1 LYFNIRDRMLKYKI
15 CPPIMRRLTVAF
27 GLPIVAVCSVYAT
40 QSVAPASSVPVDSS
54 ASLTAGRATLDRY
67 CITCHNQKRPTAD
80 LALDTL
86 DLNNVAQN
94 ARTLEKVAARLRSRT
109 MPPVGLPRPDRSTYD
124 AVAGRIEAAL
134 DTHSAAHPDPGRP
147 VIHRLNRAEYA
158 NAVRDLLSLE
168 VDVRALLPADDS
180 GYGFDNI
187 SDVLSL
193 SPALLERYMTAAG
206 KISRLAVGDAAIR
219 PAVQTYTVPQ
229 TLLQRDRM
237 SEAQPFGTRGGAAVR
252 HYFPADGEYEIR
264 VQLQRTHA
272 SQIRG
277 LGEPNAIELRLDRRR
292 VRDFSVG
299 GEGPRDPWSA
309 VPSAS
314 RYEQTAD
321 EKLTAR
327 LAITAGPHDL
337 SVAFPEKS
345 GLPEGARQP
354 ELSVATYEY
363 AGDRDEAMGV
373 ATIEISGPFGVV
385 GVGDTPSRRRIFVCR
400 EDKDACAATILRT
413 LARRAYRR
421 PVGDADVAALMQFY
435 RAGRSTATL
444 NGSNTATLNGSPN
457 TATLNGSPS
466 TATLNGSPYNFDAG
480 IEFAL
485 RAMLVDPDFL
495 FFVERD
501 PAGAARSSLYRV
513 NDIQLASRL
522 SLFLWSSIPDD
533 ELLALAEQQR
543 LSDPA
548 VLGRQVERML
558 ADPRAAALVRN
569 FAGQW
574 LHLRN
579 MRSVTPDPEAFP
591 EFDENLRDALRQETE
606 LFIQDQIRHDR
617 GVLELLTAGYT
628 FLNERLAKH
637 YGIPGIWGSQFR
649 RVEIADSA
657 RRGLLGQGSI
667 LTVTSYANRTSPTL
681 RGKWVL
687 ENLLA
692 APPPAPPPNVPGLDE
707 GNASDGLSVRER
719 MEQHRR
725 NPVCAS
731 CHAPMDPFGLAL
743 ENFDAVGKW
752 RTRDGQAAIDAS
764 TSLPDGSSFDGPDGL
779 RKLLAAEPDRF
790 AAAVTEKLLTYA
802 LGRGVEYY
810 DRPAIRRILRDAKAG
825 GYTWSSL
832 VAGIVRSTP
841 FQMRRASES

>member
-1 LYFNIRDRMLKYKI
+1 
-15 CPPIMRRLTVAF
+15 
-27 GLPIVAVCSVYAT
+27 
-40 QSVAPASSVPVDSS
+40 
-54 ASLTAGRATLDRY
+54 
-67 CITCHNQKRPTAD
+67 
-80 LALDTL
+80 
-86 DLNNVAQN
+86 
-94 ARTLEKVAARLRSRT
+94 
-109 MPPVGLPRPDRSTYD
+109 MPPAGLPRPERATYD
-124 AVAGRIEAAL
+124 AVAGSIEASL
-134 DTHSAAHPDPGRP
+134 DAHSAAHPEPGRP

-158 NAVRDLLSLE
+158 NAVRDLLALD

-193 SPALLERYMTAAG
+193 SPALLERYMSAAG
-206 KISRLAVGDAAIR
+206 KISRLAVGDPAIR
-219 PAVQTYTVPQ
+219 PAMQTYSIPQ
-229 TLLQRDRM
+229 TLLQRERM
-237 SEAQPFGTRGGAAVR
+237 GEGMPFGTRGGASVQ

-264 VQLQRTHA
+264 IRLQRTHA

-277 LGEPNAIELRLDRRR
+277 LGEPNDIELRLDRRR
-292 VRDFSVG
+292 VRQFTVG
-299 GEGPRDPWSA
+299 GDGPRDPWSA

-314 RYEQTAD
+314 PYEQTAD
-321 EKLTAR
+321 DKLVAR
-327 LAITAGPHDL
+327 LSVTAGPHDL
-337 SVAFPEKS
+337 AVTFPKKS
-345 GLPEGARQP
+345 GLAEGVQEP
-354 ELSVATYEY
+354 DLSVATYEY

-373 ATIEISGPFGVV
+373 ATIEVGGPFGAI

-400 EDKDACAATILRT
+400 DNSDACATTILRT

-421 PVGDADVAALMQFY
+421 PVSDADVAGLMQFY
-435 RAGRSTATL
+435 RSGRGVGTAI
-444 NGSNTATLNGSPN
+444 LNGSPSN
-457 TATLNGSPS
+457 VGTATLNGSPS
-466 TATLNGSPYNFDAG
+466 NFDAG

-485 RAMLVDPDFL
+485 RSILVDPDFL

-501 PAGAARSSLYRV
+501 PAGVARGSLYRV
-513 NDIQLASRL
+513 TDLQLASRL

-533 ELLALAEQQR
+533 ELLALAEKNE
-543 LSDPA
+543 LSNQV

-558 ADPRAAALVRN
+558 ADPRAAALVGN

-579 MRSVTPDPEAFP
+579 MRSVAPDPEAFP

-606 LFIQDQIRHDR
+606 LFIEHQLRENR
-617 GVLELLTAGYT
+617 SVVELLTANYT

-637 YGIPGIWGSQFR
+637 YGISGIWGPQFR
-649 RVEIADSA
+649 RVELGDPM

-681 RGKWVL
+681 RGKWIL

-692 APPPAPPPNVPGLDE
+692 APPPAPPPNVPSLDE
-707 GNASDGLSVRER
+707 GSASDGLSVRER

-725 NPVCAS
+725 NAVCAS
-731 CHAPMDPFGLAL
+731 CHAQMDPFGLAL

-752 RTRDGQAAIDAS
+752 RTRDGQAGIDAS
-764 TSLPDGSSFDGPDGL
+764 TSLPDGSAFDGPAGL
-779 RKLLAAEPDRF
+779 RKLLADQPGRF
-790 AAAVTEKLLTYA
+790 TMALTEKLLTYA
-802 LGRGVEYY
+802 LGRGVEYH
-810 DRPAIRRILRDAKAG
+810 DRPAVRRIVRDAAPG

-832 VAGIVRSTP
+832 IVGIVRSTP

>member
-1 LYFNIRDRMLKYKI
+1 
-15 CPPIMRRLTVAF
+15 MRLAALILGV
-27 GLPIVAVCSVYAT
+27 PVVAVCTVYAT
-40 QSVAPASSVPVDSS
+40 QSPSTSLRPGVASSPRDAS
-54 ASLTAGRATLDRY
+54 APDARATLDRY

-86 DLNNVAQN
+86 DLGNVAAN
-94 ARTLEKVAARLRSRT
+94 AQTLEKVAARLRSRT
-109 MPPVGLPRPDRSTYD
+109 MPPAGLPRPERATYD
-124 AVAGRIEAAL
+124 AVAASIEASL
-134 DTHSAAHPDPGRP
+134 DAHSAAYPEPGRP

-158 NAVRDLLSLE
+158 NAVRDLLALD

-193 SPALLERYMTAAG
+193 SPALLERYMSAAG
-206 KISRLAVGDAAIR
+206 KISRLAVGDPAIR
-219 PAVQTYTVPQ
+219 PAMQTYSIPQ
-229 TLLQRDRM
+229 TLLQRERM
-237 SEAQPFGTRGGAAVR
+237 GEGMPFGTRGGAAVQ

-264 VQLQRTHA
+264 IRLQRTHA

-277 LGEPNAIELRLDRRR
+277 LGEPNDIELRLDRRR
-292 VRDFSVG
+292 VRQFTVG
-299 GEGPRDPWSA
+299 GDGPRDPWSA

-314 RYEQTAD
+314 PYEQTAD
-321 EKLTAR
+321 DKLVAR
-327 LAITAGPHDL
+327 LSVTAGPHDL
-337 SVAFPEKS
+337 AVTFPKKS
-345 GLPEGARQP
+345 GLAEGVQEP
-354 ELSVATYEY
+354 DLSVATYEY

-373 ATIEISGPFGVV
+373 ATIEVSGPFGAI

-400 EDKDACAATILRT
+400 DNSDACATTILRT

-421 PVGDADVAALMQFY
+421 PVSDADVAGLMQFY
-435 RAGRSTATL
+435 RSGRGVGTATL
-444 NGSNTATLNGSPN
+444 
-457 TATLNGSPS
+457 GSPS
-466 TATLNGSPYNFDAG
+466 DFDAG

-485 RAMLVDPDFL
+485 RSILVDPDFL

-501 PAGAARSSLYRV
+501 PAGVARGSLYRV
-513 NDIQLASRL
+513 TDLQLASRL

-533 ELLALAEQQR
+533 ELLALAEKTE
-543 LSDPA
+543 LSNQV

-558 ADPRAAALVRN
+558 ADPRAAALVGN

-579 MRSVTPDPEAFP
+579 MRSVAPDPEAFP

-606 LFIQDQIRHDR
+606 LFIEHQLRENR
-617 GVLELLTAGYT
+617 SVVELLTANYT

-637 YGIPGIWGSQFR
+637 YGISGIWGPQFR
-649 RVEIADSA
+649 RVELGDPM

-681 RGKWVL
+681 RGKWIL

-692 APPPAPPPNVPGLDE
+692 APPPAPPPNVPSLDE
-707 GNASDGLSVRER
+707 GSASDGLSVRER

-725 NPVCAS
+725 NAVCAS
-731 CHAPMDPFGLAL
+731 CHAQMDPFGLAL

-752 RTRDGQAAIDAS
+752 RTRDGQAGIDAS
-764 TSLPDGSSFDGPDGL
+764 TSLPDGSTFDGPGGL
-779 RKLLAAEPDRF
+779 RKLLADQPGRF
-790 AAAVTEKLLTYA
+790 TMALTEKLLTYA
-802 LGRGVEYY
+802 LGRGVEYH
-810 DRPAIRRILRDAKAG
+810 DRPAVRRIVRDAAPG

-832 VAGIVRSTP
+832 IVGIVRSTP
-841 FQMRRASES
+841 FQMRRTSES

>member
-1 LYFNIRDRMLKYKI
+1 
-15 CPPIMRRLTVAF
+15 MRWLAAIGF
-27 GLPIVAVCSVYAT
+27 GAPIVAVCTVYAT
-40 QSVAPASSVPVDSS
+40 QSAAPSSSVPV
-54 ASLTAGRATLDRY
+54 ARATLDRY
-67 CITCHNQKRPTAD
+67 CVTCHNQKRPTAD

-86 DLNNVAQN
+86 DLNNAAAN

-124 AVAGRIEAAL
+124 TVAGSIEAAL
-134 DTHSAAHPDPGRP
+134 DAHSAAHPDPGRP

-158 NAVRDLLSLE
+158 NAVRDLLSLD

-193 SPALLERYMTAAG
+193 SPALLERYMSAAG
-206 KISRLAVGDAAIR
+206 KISRLAVGDAAVR
-219 PAVQTYTVPQ
+219 PSVQTYSVPQ

-237 SEAQPFGTRGGAAVR
+237 SEAMPFGTRGGASVR

-264 VQLQRTHA
+264 IRLQRTHA

-277 LGEPNAIELRLDRRR
+277 LGEPNDIELRLDRRR
-292 VRDFSVG
+292 VRQFTVG
-299 GEGPRDPWSA
+299 GDGPRDPWSA

-314 RYEQTAD
+314 PYEQTAD
-321 EKLTAR
+321 DKLIAR
-327 LAITAGPHDL
+327 VSITAGAHDL
-337 SVAFPEKS
+337 AVAFPEKT
-345 GLPEGARQP
+345 GLPEGPREP

-373 ATIEISGPFGVV
+373 ATIDITGPFSAA
-385 GVGDTPSRRRIFVCR
+385 GVGDTASRRRIFVCR
-400 EDKDACAATILRT
+400 PSAGSEDACAATILRT

-421 PVGDADVAALMQFY
+421 PVGDADLDALLQFY
-435 RAGRSTATL
+435 RAGRSTATPSESPTAAV
-444 NGSNTATLNGSPN
+444 NGSRAATLNGSPN
-457 TATLNGSPS
+457 S
-466 TATLNGSPYNFDAG
+466 FEAG

-501 PAGAARSSLYRV
+501 PAGVAPGSLYRV
-513 NDIQLASRL
+513 SDLQLASRL

-533 ELLALAEQQR
+533 ELLTLAEQKR
-543 LSDPA
+543 LSDPD

-558 ADPRAAALVRN
+558 GDPRASALVSN

-606 LFIQDQIRHDR
+606 LFIQHQLRENR
-617 GVLELLTAGYT
+617 GVVELLTADYT
-628 FLNERLAKH
+628 FLNERLARH
-637 YGIPGIWGSQFR
+637 YGVAGIWGPQFR
-649 RVEIADSA
+649 RVQVDDPA
-657 RRGLLGQGSI
+657 RRGLFGQGSI

-692 APPPAPPPNVPGLDE
+692 APPPAPPPNVPSLDDGSATE
-707 GNASDGLSVRER
+707 GLSVRER

-725 NPVCAS
+725 NAVCAS
-731 CHAPMDPFGLAL
+731 CHAQMDPFGLAL

-752 RTRDGQAAIDAS
+752 RTRDGQAAIDAT
-764 TSLPDGSSFDGPDGL
+764 TSLPDGSAFEGPAGL
-779 RKLLAAEPDRF
+779 RKLLADQPDRF
-790 AAAVTEKLLTYA
+790 AAAITDKLLTYA
-802 LGRGVEYY
+802 LGRGVEYH
-810 DRPAIRRILRDAKAG
+810 DRPAIRRIVHDAAPG
-825 GYTWSSL
+825 GYTWSAL
-832 VAGIVRSTP
+832 VTGIIRSTP

>member
-1 LYFNIRDRMLKYKI
+1 
-15 CPPIMRRLTVAF
+15 MR
-27 GLPIVAVCSVYAT
+27 GLAALVVGVPIVAVCSVYAT
-40 QSVAPASSVPVDSS
+40 QPSTSLGPGSRPSTSPGAGAAVASP
-54 ASLTAGRATLDRY
+54 RATLDRY

-86 DLNNVAQN
+86 DLGNAAAN

-109 MPPVGLPRPDRSTYD
+109 MPPVGLPRPDRATYD
-124 AVAGRIEAAL
+124 TVAVRIEAAL
-134 DTHSAAHPDPGRP
+134 DAHSAAHPDPGRP

-158 NAVRDLLSLE
+158 NAVRDLLALD

-193 SPALLERYMTAAG
+193 SPALLERYMSAAG
-206 KISRLAVGDAAIR
+206 KISRLAVGDPAIR
-219 PAVQTYTVPQ
+219 PVVQTYSIPQ

-237 SEAQPFGTRGGAAVR
+237 GEGMPFGTRGGASVQ

-264 VQLQRTHA
+264 IRLQRTHA

-277 LGEPNAIELRLDRRR
+277 LGEPNDIELRLDRKR
-292 VRDFSVG
+292 VRQFTVG
-299 GEGPRDPWSA
+299 GDGPRDPWSA

-314 RYEQTAD
+314 PYEQTAD
-321 EKLTAR
+321 DKLVAR
-327 LAITAGPHDL
+327 LSVSAGPHDL
-337 SVAFPEKS
+337 AVTFPRKS
-345 GLPEGARQP
+345 GLPEGVQEP
-354 ELSVATYEY
+354 DLSVATYEY

-373 ATIEISGPFGVV
+373 ATIDVTGPFNTV

-400 EDKDACAATILRT
+400 DNSDACATTILRT

-421 PVGDADVAALMQFY
+421 PVTDADVAGLMEFY
-435 RAGRSTATL
+435 RSGRGAG
-444 NGSNTATLNGSPN
+444 

-466 TATLNGSPYNFDAG
+466 NARTATLNGPHSNFEAG

-485 RAMLVDPDFL
+485 RSILVDPDFL

-501 PAGAARSSLYRV
+501 PTGVPSGSLYRV
-513 NDIQLASRL
+513 TDLQLASRL

-533 ELLALAEQQR
+533 ELLTLAEKNQ

-558 ADPRAAALVRN
+558 ADPRAAALVGN

-579 MRSVTPDPEAFP
+579 MRSVAPDPEAFP

-606 LFIQDQIRHDR
+606 LFIEHQLRQNRS
-617 GVLELLTAGYT
+617 VVELLTANYT

-637 YGIPGIWGSQFR
+637 YGVPGIWGPQFR
-649 RVEIADSA
+649 RVELGDSV

-681 RGKWVL
+681 RGKWIL

-692 APPPAPPPNVPGLDE
+692 APPPAPPPNVPSLDE
-707 GNASDGLSVRER
+707 GGASDRLSVRER

-725 NPVCAS
+725 NAVCAS
-731 CHAPMDPFGLAL
+731 CHAQMDPFGLAL

-752 RTRDGQAAIDAS
+752 RTRDGQAGIDAS
-764 TSLPDGSSFDGPDGL
+764 TSLPDGSTFDGPAGL
-779 RKLLAAEPDRF
+779 RTLLAEQPDRF
-790 AAAVTEKLLTYA
+790 TAALTEKLLTYA
-802 LGRGVEYY
+802 LGRGVEYH
-810 DRPAIRRILRDAKAG
+810 DRPAIRRIVRDAAPS

-832 VAGIVRSTP
+832 VVGIVRSTP

>member
-1 LYFNIRDRMLKYKI
+1 
-15 CPPIMRRLTVAF
+15 MRLAALALGV
-27 GLPIVAVCSVYAT
+27 PIVAVCTVYAT
-40 QSVAPASSVPVDSS
+40 QSGPASAAPAGP
-54 ASLTAGRATLDRY
+54 SLERATLDRY

-86 DLNNVAQN
+86 DLGNVAAN

-109 MPPVGLPRPDRSTYD
+109 MPPAGLPRPERATYD
-124 AVAGRIEAAL
+124 ATAGSIEASL
-134 DTHSAAHPDPGRP
+134 DAHSAAHPDPGRP

-158 NAVRDLLSLE
+158 NAVRDLLALD

-193 SPALLERYMTAAG
+193 SPALLERYMSAAG
-206 KISRLAVGDAAIR
+206 KISRLAVGDPAIR
-219 PAVQTYTVPQ
+219 PAMQTYSIPQ
-229 TLLQRDRM
+229 TLLQRERM
-237 SEAQPFGTRGGAAVR
+237 GEGMPFGTRGGAAVQ

-264 VQLQRTHA
+264 IRLQRTHA

-277 LGEPNAIELRLDRRR
+277 LGEPNDIELRLDRRR
-292 VRDFSVG
+292 VRQFTVG
-299 GEGPRDPWSA
+299 GDGPRDPWSA

-314 RYEQTAD
+314 PYEQTAD
-321 EKLTAR
+321 DKLVSR
-327 LAITAGPHDL
+327 FSVTAGPHDL
-337 SVAFPEKS
+337 AVMFPKKS
-345 GLPEGARQP
+345 GLGEGVQEP
-354 ELSVATYEY
+354 DLSVATYEY

-373 ATIEISGPFGVV
+373 ATIEVSGPFGAV

-400 EDKDACAATILRT
+400 PSAGSDDQCAATILRT

-421 PVGDADVAALMQFY
+421 PVSDADVAGLMEFY
-435 RAGRSTATL
+435 RSGRARHTATHD
-444 NGSNTATLNGSPN
+444 
-457 TATLNGSPS
+457 GSPS
-466 TATLNGSPYNFDAG
+466 TFESGV
-480 IEFAL
+480 EFAL
-485 RAMLVDPDFL
+485 RAILVDPDFL

-501 PAGAARSSLYRV
+501 PAGAPRGSLYRV
-513 NDIQLASRL
+513 TDLQLASRL

-533 ELLALAEQQR
+533 ELLALAEKNE
-543 LSDPA
+543 LSKPA
-548 VLGRQVERML
+548 VLARQVERML
-558 ADPRAAALVRN
+558 ADPRAAALVGN

-579 MRSVTPDPEAFP
+579 MRSVAPDPEAFP

-606 LFIQDQIRHDR
+606 LFIQHQLRANR
-617 GVLELLTAGYT
+617 SVVELLTANYT

-637 YGIPGIWGSQFR
+637 YGIPGIWGPQFR
-649 RVEIADSA
+649 RVELGDSV

-681 RGKWVL
+681 RGKWIL

-692 APPPAPPPNVPGLDE
+692 APPPAPPPNVPSLDD
-707 GNASDGLSVRER
+707 GSASDGLSVRER

-725 NPVCAS
+725 NAVCAS
-731 CHAPMDPFGLAL
+731 CHAQMDPFGLAL

-752 RTRDGQAAIDAS
+752 RTRDGQAGIDAS
-764 TSLPDGSSFDGPDGL
+764 TSLPDGSSFDGPAGL
-779 RKLLAAEPDRF
+779 RKLLAEQPDRF
-790 AAAVTEKLLTYA
+790 TMALTEKMLTYA
-802 LGRGVEYY
+802 LGRGVEYH
-810 DRPAIRRILRDAKAG
+810 DRPAIRGIVRDAAPG

-832 VAGIVRSTP
+832 IVGIVRSTP

>member
-1 LYFNIRDRMLKYKI
+1 
-15 CPPIMRRLTVAF
+15 MRWLAALGFSV
-27 GLPIVAVCSVYAT
+27 PIVAVCSVYAT
-40 QSVAPASSVPVDSS
+40 QSAGAGSASSAPVD
-54 ASLTAGRATLDRY
+54 RATLDRY

-86 DLNNVAQN
+86 DLANVAAN

-109 MPPVGLPRPDRSTYD
+109 MPPAGLPRPDRATYD
-124 AVAGRIEAAL
+124 AAAGRIEAAL
-134 DTHSAAHPDPGRP
+134 DAHSAAHPDPGTP

-158 NAVRDLLSLE
+158 NAVRDLLGLE

-193 SPALLERYMTAAG
+193 SPALLERYMSAAG
-206 KISRLAVGDAAIR
+206 KISRLAVGDPAIR
-219 PAVQTYTVPQ
+219 PAVQTYSVPQ

-237 SEAQPFGTRGGAAVR
+237 GEGMPFGTRGGAAVQ

-264 VQLQRTHA
+264 IRLQRTHA

-277 LGEPNAIELRLDRRR
+277 LGELNDIELRLDRRR
-292 VRDFSVG
+292 VRQFTVG
-299 GEGPRDPWSA
+299 GDGPRDPWSA

-314 RYEQTAD
+314 PYEQTAD
-321 EKLTAR
+321 DKLVAR
-327 LAITAGPHDL
+327 LSVTAGPHDL
-337 SVAFPEKS
+337 AVAFPLKS
-345 GLPEGARQP
+345 GLPEGVQEPA
-354 ELSVATYEY
+354 LSVATYEY

-373 ATIEISGPFGVV
+373 ATIDVTGPFGAV
-385 GVGDTPSRRRIFVCR
+385 GVGDTPSRRRLFVCR
-400 EDKDACAATILRT
+400 VENDACAATILRT

-421 PVGDADVAALMQFY
+421 PVNDADVAGLMEFY
-435 RAGRSTATL
+435 RSGRAAATSAAPL
-444 NGSNTATLNGSPN
+444 KGASYG
-457 TATLNGSPS
+457 
-466 TATLNGSPYNFDAG
+466 FDAG

-485 RAMLVDPDFL
+485 RAILVDPDFL

-501 PAGAARSSLYRV
+501 PAGAPRGSMYRV
-513 NDIQLASRL
+513 TDLQLASRL

-533 ELLALAEQQR
+533 ELLALAEKNE
-543 LSDPA
+543 LSKPA
-548 VLGRQVERML
+548 VLSRQVERML
-558 ADPRAAALVRN
+558 ADPRAAALVGN

-579 MRSVTPDPEAFP
+579 MRSVAPDPEAFP

-606 LFIQDQIRHDR
+606 LFIEHQLRENR
-617 GVLELLTAGYT
+617 SVVELLTANYT

-637 YGIPGIWGSQFR
+637 YGIRGIWGPQFR
-649 RVEIADSA
+649 RVELGESA

-692 APPPAPPPNVPGLDE
+692 APPPAPPPNVPSLDD
-707 GNASDGLSVRER
+707 GSASDGLSVRER

-725 NPVCAS
+725 NAVCAS
-731 CHAPMDPFGLAL
+731 CHAQMDPFGLAL

-752 RTRDGQAAIDAS
+752 RSRDGQAAIDAS
-764 TSLPDGSSFDGPDGL
+764 TSLPDGSTFEGPAGL
-779 RKLLAAEPDRF
+779 RKLLAEQPDRF
-790 AAAVTEKLLTYA
+790 TSALTEKLLTYA
-802 LGRGVEYY
+802 LGRGVEYH
-810 DRPAIRRILRDAKAG
+810 DRPAVRRIVRDAAPD

-832 VAGIVRSTP
+832 IVGIVRSTP

>member
-1 LYFNIRDRMLKYKI
+1 
-15 CPPIMRRLTVAF
+15 MRGLAAVA
-27 GLPIVAVCSVYAT
+27 LAVPIVAVCTVYAT
-40 QSVAPASSVPVDSS
+40 QSGPSTPLRPGSGSS
-54 ASLTAGRATLDRY
+54 ARATLDRY

-86 DLNNVAQN
+86 DLGNVAAN

-109 MPPVGLPRPDRSTYD
+109 MPPVGLPRPDRATYD
-124 AVAGRIEAAL
+124 AVAVSIEAAL
-134 DTHSAAHPDPGRP
+134 DAHGAAHPDPGRP

-158 NAVRDLLSLE
+158 NAVRDLLALD

-193 SPALLERYMTAAG
+193 SPALLERYMSAAG
-206 KISRLAVGDAAIR
+206 KISRLAVGDPAIR
-219 PAVQTYTVPQ
+219 PAVQTYSIPQ

-237 SEAQPFGTRGGAAVR
+237 GEGMPFGTRGGASVQ

-264 VQLQRTHA
+264 IRLQRTHA

-277 LGEPNAIELRLDRRR
+277 LGEPNDIELRLDRKR
-292 VRDFSVG
+292 VRQFTVG
-299 GEGPRDPWSA
+299 GDGPRDPWSA

-314 RYEQTAD
+314 PYEQTAD
-321 EKLTAR
+321 DKLVAR
-327 LAITAGPHDL
+327 LSVSAGPHHL
-337 SVAFPEKS
+337 AVAFPRKS
-345 GLPEGARQP
+345 GLPEGVQEP
-354 ELSVATYEY
+354 DLSVATYEY

-373 ATIEISGPFGVV
+373 ATIDVTGPFNTV

-400 EDKDACAATILRT
+400 DNSDACAATILRT

-421 PVGDADVAALMQFY
+421 PVTDADVAGLMEFY
-435 RAGRSTATL
+435 RSGRAAAGSAAL
-444 NGSNTATLNGSPN
+444 LKGA
-457 TATLNGSPS
+457 
-466 TATLNGSPYNFDAG
+466 PYDFETG

-485 RAMLVDPDFL
+485 RSILVDPDFL

-501 PAGAARSSLYRV
+501 PAGVPSGSLYRV
-513 NDIQLASRL
+513 TDLQLASRL

-533 ELLALAEQQR
+533 ELLTLAEKNE

-558 ADPRAAALVRN
+558 ADPRAAALVGN

-579 MRSVTPDPEAFP
+579 VRSVAPDPEAFP

-606 LFIQDQIRHDR
+606 LFIEHQLRQNRS
-617 GVLELLTAGYT
+617 VVELLTANYT

-637 YGIPGIWGSQFR
+637 YGVPGIWGPQFR
-649 RVEIADSA
+649 RVELGDSV

-681 RGKWVL
+681 RGKWIL

-692 APPPAPPPNVPGLDE
+692 APPPAPPPDVPSLDE
-707 GNASDGLSVRER
+707 GSASDGLSVRER

-725 NPVCAS
+725 NAVCAS
-731 CHAPMDPFGLAL
+731 CHAQMDPFGLAL

-752 RTRDGQAAIDAS
+752 RTRDGQAGIDAS
-764 TSLPDGSSFDGPDGL
+764 TSLPDGSTFDGPAGL
-779 RKLLAAEPDRF
+779 RTLLAAQPDRF
-790 AAAVTEKLLTYA
+790 TAALTEKLLTYA
-802 LGRGVEYY
+802 LGRGVEYH
-810 DRPAIRRILRDAKAG
+810 DRPAIRRIVRDAAPS

-832 VAGIVRSTP
+832 VVGIVRSTP

>member
-1 LYFNIRDRMLKYKI
+1 
-15 CPPIMRRLTVAF
+15 MRFALAF
-27 GLPIVAVCSVYAT
+27 GVPIVAVCSVYAT
-40 QSVAPASSVPVDSS
+40 QSQAPAASVAVE
-54 ASLTAGRATLDRY
+54 RATLDRY

-86 DLNNVAQN
+86 DLGNIAAN
-94 ARTLEKVAARLRSRT
+94 ARTLEKLAARLRSRT
-109 MPPVGLPRPDRSTYD
+109 MPPAGLPRPDRSTYD

-134 DTHSAAHPDPGRP
+134 DAHSAAHPDPGRP
-147 VIHRLNRAEYA
+147 VVHRLNRAEYA
-158 NAVRDLLSLE
+158 NAIRDLLALD

-219 PAVQTYTVPQ
+219 PSVQTYTLPQ

-237 SEAQPFGTRGGAAVR
+237 SDAQPFGTRGGASVR
-252 HYFPADGEYEIR
+252 HFFPADGEYEIR
-264 VQLQRTHA
+264 IQLQRTHA

-292 VRDFSVG
+292 LREFSVG
-299 GEGPRDPWSA
+299 GEGPRDPWST

-314 RYEQTAD
+314 PYEQTAD
-321 EKLTAR
+321 DKLTAR

-345 GLPEGARQP
+345 GVPEGAREP

-373 ATIEISGPFGVV
+373 ATIEITGPFGVR
-385 GVGDTPSRRRIFVCR
+385 GVGDTPSRRKVFVCR
-400 EDKDACAATILRT
+400 VDSDACAATIIRT

-421 PVGDADVAALMQFY
+421 PVGDADLAALMQFY
-435 RAGRSTATL
+435 RTGR
-444 NGSNTATLNGSPN
+444 N

-466 TATLNGSPYNFDAG
+466 SFDGG
-480 IEFAL
+480 IELAL

-501 PAGAARSSLYRV
+501 PAGAAPSSMYRV
-513 NDIQLASRL
+513 DDLQLASRL

-533 ELLALAEQQR
+533 ELLALAEQKR

-558 ADPRAAALVRN
+558 ADPRAAALVGN

-606 LFIQDQIRHDR
+606 LFLQHQIRHDR
-617 GVLELLTAGYT
+617 GVLELLTADYT
-628 FLNERLAKH
+628 FLNERLARH
-637 YGIPGIWGSQFR
+637 YGIAGVWGSQFR
-649 RVEIADSA
+649 RVGLAGSP
-657 RRGLLGQGSI
+657 RRGLLGHGSI

-692 APPPAPPPNVPGLDE
+692 APPPAPPPNVPSLDE

-752 RTRDGQAAIDAS
+752 RTRDGLAAIDAS

-779 RKLLAAEPDRF
+779 RTLLSAEPDRF

-810 DRPAIRRILRDAKAG
+810 DRAAIRRILRDAKPA

>member
-1 LYFNIRDRMLKYKI
+1 
-15 CPPIMRRLTVAF
+15 MRLAALVL
-27 GLPIVAVCSVYAT
+27 GVPIVGVCSVYAT
-40 QSVAPASSVPVDSS
+40 QSAGPSTSLGQGPASVD
-54 ASLTAGRATLDRY
+54 RATLDRY
-67 CITCHNQKRPTAD
+67 CITCHSQKRPTAD
-80 LALDTL
+80 LALDTV
-86 DLNNVAQN
+86 DLGNVAAN

-134 DTHSAAHPDPGRP
+134 DAHSAAHPDPGRP
-147 VIHRLNRAEYA
+147 VVHRLNRAEYA
-158 NAVRDLLSLE
+158 NAVRDLLALD

-206 KISRLAVGDAAIR
+206 KISRLAVGDAEIR
-219 PAVQTYTVPQ
+219 PAVQAYTVPQ

-237 SEAQPFGTRGGAAVR
+237 SDAQPFGTRGGASIR

-264 VQLQRTHA
+264 IQLQRTHA

-277 LGEPNAIELRLDRRR
+277 LGEPNDIELRLDRRR
-292 VRDFSVG
+292 VRQFTVG
-299 GEGPRDPWSA
+299 GDGPRDPWSA

-314 RYEQTAD
+314 PYEQTAD
-321 EKLTAR
+321 DKLVAR
-327 LAITAGPHDL
+327 LSITAGPHDL
-337 SVAFPEKS
+337 TVAFPEKS
-345 GLPEGARQP
+345 GLPEGVQEP

-373 ATIEISGPFGVV
+373 ATIEITGPFAVV

-400 EDKDACAATILRT
+400 EHTDACAATILRT

-421 PVGDADVAALMQFY
+421 PVGDVDLAGLMEFY
-435 RAGRSTATL
+435 RTGRTVGA
-444 NGSNTATLNGSPN
+444 SP
-457 TATLNGSPS
+457 AILR
-466 TATLNGSPYNFDAG
+466 GSPYTAGASFDAG
-480 IEFAL
+480 IELAL

-501 PAGAARSSLYRV
+501 PAGVARGSLYRV
-513 NDIQLASRL
+513 NDVQLASRV

-533 ELLALAEQQR
+533 ELLALAEQKR

-558 ADPRAAALVRN
+558 ADPRAAALVGN

-606 LFIQDQIRHDR
+606 LFIQHQIRHDR
-617 GVLELLTAGYT
+617 GVLELLTADYT

-637 YGIPGIWGSQFR
+637 YGIPGVWGSQFR
-649 RVEIADSA
+649 RVELADSV

-692 APPPAPPPNVPGLDE
+692 APPPAPPPNVPSLDE
-707 GNASDGLSVRER
+707 GSTSDGLSVRER

-725 NPVCAS
+725 NAVCAS

-764 TSLPDGSSFDGPDGL
+764 TSLPDGSTFDGPDGL
-779 RKLLAAEPDRF
+779 RTLLSAEPDRF

-802 LGRGVEYY
+802 LGRGVEYH
-810 DRPAIRRILRDAKAG
+810 DRPAIRRILREAKPG

>member
-1 LYFNIRDRMLKYKI
+1 
-15 CPPIMRRLTVAF
+15 MRRLAVAF
-27 GLPIVAVCSVYAT
+27 GVPLVAVCSVYAT
-40 QSVAPASSVPVDSS
+40 QSVAPASSTPVDPS
-54 ASLTAGRATLDRY
+54 ASLRAGRATLDRY

-94 ARTLEKVAARLRSRT
+94 TRTLEKIAARLRSRT

-237 SEAQPFGTRGGAAVR
+237 SEAQPFGTRGGASVR
-252 HYFPADGEYEIR
+252 HTFPADGEYEIR
-264 VQLQRTHA
+264 IRLQRTHA

-277 LGEPNAIELRLDRRR
+277 LGEPNDIELRLDRRR
-292 VRDFSVG
+292 VRQFTVG
-299 GEGPRDPWSA
+299 GDGPRDPWSA

-314 RYEQTAD
+314 PYEQTAD
-321 EKLTAR
+321 DKLTAR
-327 LAITAGPHDL
+327 LSITAGPHDV
-337 SVAFPEKS
+337 SVAFPAKS
-345 GLPEGARQP
+345 GLPEGVREP

-435 RAGRSTATL
+435 RAGRSTA
-444 NGSNTATLNGSPN
+444 PD
-457 TATLNGSPS
+457 
-466 TATLNGSPYNFDAG
+466 NFDAG

-558 ADPRAAALVRN
+558 ADPRAAALVGN

-649 RVEIADSA
+649 RVELRDSA
-657 RRGLLGQGSI
+657 RRGLLGHGSI

-692 APPPAPPPNVPGLDE
+692 APPPAPPPNVPSLDE

-725 NPVCAS
+725 NPVCGS

-764 TSLPDGSSFDGPDGL
+764 TSLPDGSAFEGPDGL
-779 RKLLAAEPDRF
+779 RTLLAAEPDRF
-790 AAAVTEKLLTYA
+790 AAAVTDKLLTYA

>member
-1 LYFNIRDRMLKYKI
+1 
-15 CPPIMRRLTVAF
+15 MR
-27 GLPIVAVCSVYAT
+27 
-40 QSVAPASSVPVDSS
+40 
-54 ASLTAGRATLDRY
+54 
-67 CITCHNQKRPTAD
+67 
-80 LALDTL
+80 
-86 DLNNVAQN
+86 
-94 ARTLEKVAARLRSRT
+94 E
-109 MPPVGLPRPDRSTYD
+109 
-124 AVAGRIEAAL
+124 
-134 DTHSAAHPDPGRP
+134 
-147 VIHRLNRAEYA
+147 
-158 NAVRDLLSLE
+158 
-168 VDVRALLPADDS
+168 
-180 GYGFDNI
+180 
-187 SDVLSL
+187 
-193 SPALLERYMTAAG
+193 
-206 KISRLAVGDAAIR
+206 
-219 PAVQTYTVPQ
+219 
-229 TLLQRDRM
+229 
-237 SEAQPFGTRGGAAVR
+237 
-252 HYFPADGEYEIR
+252 
-264 VQLQRTHA
+264 
-272 SQIRG
+272 
-277 LGEPNAIELRLDRRR
+277 
-292 VRDFSVG
+292 FSVG

-314 RYEQTAD
+314 PYEQTAD

-345 GLPEGARQP
+345 GLPEGAREP

-373 ATIEISGPFGVV
+373 ATIEITGPFGVV
-385 GVGDTPSRRRIFVCR
+385 GVGDTPSRRRIFVSRR
-400 EDKDACAATILRT
+400 EDNDACAATILRT

-421 PVGDADVAALMQFY
+421 PVGDADVAGLMQFY
-435 RAGRSTATL
+435 RAGRSTTTD
-444 NGSNTATLNGSPN
+444 GSR
-457 TATLNGSPS
+457 S

-501 PAGAARSSLYRV
+501 PAGAARSALYRV

-548 VLGRQVERML
+548 VLSRQVGRML

-617 GVLELLTAGYT
+617 GVLELLTADYT
-628 FLNERLAKH
+628 FLNERLARH

-649 RVEIADSA
+649 RVELADSA

-692 APPPAPPPNVPGLDE
+692 APPPAPPPNVPSLDE

-764 TSLPDGSSFDGPDGL
+764 TSLPDGSVFNGPDGL
-779 RKLLAAEPDRF
+779 RKLLVAEPDRF
-790 AAAVTEKLLTYA
+790 TAALTEKLLTYA
-802 LGRGVEYY
+802 LGRGVESY

>member
-1 LYFNIRDRMLKYKI
+1 
-15 CPPIMRRLTVAF
+15 MRWLAGIGF
-27 GLPIVAVCSVYAT
+27 GVPIVAVCTVYAT
-40 QSVAPASSVPVDSS
+40 QSAAPASSPSIDPS
-54 ASLTAGRATLDRY
+54 ASLRAGRATLDRY
-67 CITCHNQKRPTAD
+67 CISCHTQKRPTAD

-86 DLNNVAQN
+86 DLGNVAAN

-134 DTHSAAHPDPGRP
+134 DAHSAAHPDPGRP

-219 PAVQTYTVPQ
+219 PAVQTYSVPQ
-229 TLLQRDRM
+229 TLLQRDRL

-292 VRDFSVG
+292 VREFSVG

-314 RYEQTAD
+314 TYEQTAD

-345 GLPEGARQP
+345 GLPEGAREP

-373 ATIEISGPFGVV
+373 ATIEITGPFGVV

-400 EDKDACAATILRT
+400 EDNDACAATILRT

-421 PVGDADVAALMQFY
+421 PVTEVDVAGLMQFY
-435 RAGRSTATL
+435 RAGRSTASL
-444 NGSNTATLNGSPN
+444 DGSRSA
-457 TATLNGSPS
+457 
-466 TATLNGSPYNFDAG
+466 ATLNGSPYDFTAG
-480 IEFAL
+480 IELAL

-501 PAGAARSSLYRV
+501 PAGAARSALYRV
-513 NDIQLASRL
+513 NDLQLASRL

-548 VLGRQVERML
+548 VLGRQVGRML

-617 GVLELLTAGYT
+617 GVLELLTADYT
-628 FLNERLAKH
+628 FLNERLARH

-649 RVEIADSA
+649 RVELADSA

-692 APPPAPPPNVPGLDE
+692 APPPAPPPNVPSLDE

-764 TSLPDGSSFDGPDGL
+764 TSLPDGSVFNGPDGL

-802 LGRGVEYY
+802 LGRGVEYH
-810 DRPAIRRILRDAKAG
+810 DRPAIRRILRDARAG

>member
-1 LYFNIRDRMLKYKI
+1 M
-15 CPPIMRRLTVAF
+15 CRLALLAF
-27 GLPIVAVCSVYAT
+27 GVPIVAVCSVYAT
-40 QSVAPASSVPVDSS
+40 QPAAPVSS
-54 ASLTAGRATLDRY
+54 ASAARATLDRY
-67 CITCHNQKRPTAD
+67 CVTCHNQKRPTAA

-86 DLNNVAQN
+86 DLDNVAAHSQ
-94 ARTLEKVAARLRSRT
+94 TLEKVAARLRSRT

-124 AVAGRIEAAL
+124 AVAGGIEAAL
-134 DTHSAAHPDPGRP
+134 DAHSAAHPDPGRP

-158 NAVRDLLSLE
+158 NAVRDLLALD

-206 KISRLAVGDAAIR
+206 KISRLAVGDPGIR
-219 PAVQTYTVPQ
+219 PVVQTYNVPQ

-237 SEAQPFGTRGGAAVR
+237 SEAMPFGTRGGAAVR

-264 VQLQRTHA
+264 IRLQRTHA

-277 LGEPNAIELRLDRRR
+277 LGEPNDIELRIDRRR
-292 VRDFSVG
+292 VRQFTVG
-299 GEGPRDPWSA
+299 GDGPRDPWSA

-314 RYEQTAD
+314 PYEQTAD
-321 EKLTAR
+321 EKLTVR
-327 LAITAGPHDL
+327 LPVTAGPHDV
-337 SVAFPEKS
+337 SVAFPVK
-345 GLPEGARQP
+345 GGRPEGPREA
-354 ELSVATYEY
+354 ELAVATYEY

-373 ATIEISGPFGVV
+373 QTIEISGPFGDPKA
-385 GVGDTPSRRRIFVCR
+385 GDTPSRRRIFVCQ
-400 EDKDACAATILRT
+400 EDTDACAVSILRT

-421 PVGDADVAALMQFY
+421 PVTDVDVAGLMPFY
-435 RAGRSTATL
+435 RAGRSMATR
-444 NGSNTATLNGSPN
+444 NGPPN
-457 TATLNGSPS
+457 SA
-466 TATLNGSPYNFDAG
+466 AVLNGSPYSFDGG
-480 IEFAL
+480 IELAL

-501 PAGAARSSLYRV
+501 LPGTTRASLSRV
-513 NDIQLASRL
+513 TDIQLASRL
-522 SLFLWSSIPDD
+522 SRFLWSSIPDD
-533 ELLALAEQQR
+533 ELLALAEQGR
-543 LSDPA
+543 LSDPV

-558 ADPRAAALVRN
+558 ADPRAAALITN

-606 LFIQDQIRHDR
+606 LFIEHQIHEDR
-617 GVLELLTAGYT
+617 GVVDLLTADYT
-628 FLNERLAKH
+628 FLNERLARH
-637 YGIPGIWGSQFR
+637 YGVPGIWGSHFR
-649 RVEIADSA
+649 RVELRDEA
-657 RRGLLGQGSI
+657 RRGLLGHGSI

-692 APPPAPPPNVPGLDE
+692 APPPAPPPDVPSLDE
-707 GNASDGLSVRER
+707 GSSSDGLSVRQR

-752 RTRDGQAAIDAS
+752 RTRDGQAPIDAA
-764 TSLPDGSSFDGPDGL
+764 TSLPDGSVFDGPAGL
-779 RKLLAAEPDRF
+779 RKLLSAEPDRF
-790 AAAVTEKLLTYA
+790 AAALTEKLLIYA
-802 LGRGVEYY
+802 LGRGVEHY
-810 DRPAIRRILRDAKAG
+810 DRPAIRRILREAKPA
-825 GYTWSSL
+825 GYTWSSIIT
-832 VAGIVRSTP
+832 GIIRSTP

>member
-1 LYFNIRDRMLKYKI
+1 
-15 CPPIMRRLTVAF
+15 
-27 GLPIVAVCSVYAT
+27 
-40 QSVAPASSVPVDSS
+40 
-54 ASLTAGRATLDRY
+54 
-67 CITCHNQKRPTAD
+67 
-80 LALDTL
+80 
-86 DLNNVAQN
+86 
-94 ARTLEKVAARLRSRT
+94 
-109 MPPVGLPRPDRSTYD
+109 
-124 AVAGRIEAAL
+124 
-134 DTHSAAHPDPGRP
+134 
-147 VIHRLNRAEYA
+147 
-158 NAVRDLLSLE
+158 
-168 VDVRALLPADDS
+168 
-180 GYGFDNI
+180 
-187 SDVLSL
+187 
-193 SPALLERYMTAAG
+193 
-206 KISRLAVGDAAIR
+206 
-219 PAVQTYTVPQ
+219 
-229 TLLQRDRM
+229 
-237 SEAQPFGTRGGAAVR
+237 
-252 HYFPADGEYEIR
+252 
-264 VQLQRTHA
+264 
-272 SQIRG
+272 
-277 LGEPNAIELRLDRRR
+277 
-292 VRDFSVG
+292 
-299 GEGPRDPWSA
+299 
-309 VPSAS
+309 
-314 RYEQTAD
+314 
-321 EKLTAR
+321 
-327 LAITAGPHDL
+327 
-337 SVAFPEKS
+337 
-345 GLPEGARQP
+345 
-354 ELSVATYEY
+354 
-363 AGDRDEAMGV
+363 
-373 ATIEISGPFGVV
+373 
-385 GVGDTPSRRRIFVCR
+385 
-400 EDKDACAATILRT
+400 
-413 LARRAYRR
+413 
-421 PVGDADVAALMQFY
+421 
-435 RAGRSTATL
+435 
-444 NGSNTATLNGSPN
+444 
-457 TATLNGSPS
+457 
-466 TATLNGSPYNFDAG
+466 
-480 IEFAL
+480 
-485 RAMLVDPDFL
+485 MLVDPDFL

-513 NDIQLASRL
+513 SDVQLASRL

-617 GVLELLTAGYT
+617 GVLELLTADYT